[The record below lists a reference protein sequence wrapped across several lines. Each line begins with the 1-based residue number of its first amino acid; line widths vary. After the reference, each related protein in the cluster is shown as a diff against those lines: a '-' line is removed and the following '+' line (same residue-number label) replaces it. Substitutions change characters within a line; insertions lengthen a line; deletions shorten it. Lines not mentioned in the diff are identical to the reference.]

1 MKKRWYLS
9 SSLPTNDRSDP
20 SRVSSS
26 KTLTTGFLQRFPEIA
41 PPFFLTWTSSA
52 QKEAIRNR

>member
-9 SSLPTNDRSDP
+9 SSLPTNDRSAL
-20 SRVSSS
+20 SRVLSS
-26 KTLTTGFLQRFPEIA
+26 KTLTTGFLHRFPEIA